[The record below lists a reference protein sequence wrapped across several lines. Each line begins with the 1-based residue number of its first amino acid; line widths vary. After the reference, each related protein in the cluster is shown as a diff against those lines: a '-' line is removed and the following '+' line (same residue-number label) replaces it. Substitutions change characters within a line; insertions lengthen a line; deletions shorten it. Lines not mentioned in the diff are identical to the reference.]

1 MNTDDPIFT
10 AYALNALS
18 ADEKESIEPYV
29 LADREMW
36 SEAELTAAFAEKLK
50 KAFTVEENARLSA
63 AHWREIYAEAG
74 IEDAPGILPF
84 EPEPAKRRLPAWAV
98 AAAGVAIGAVV
109 ASLAITWNDIIPKFS
124 AALQVKPAEAPA
136 SISIPEVPAL
146 AAAPFPKIEP
156 PGKTL
161 VTSIPRPQSLPVVAA
176 DDARRAL
183 PTFVRAK
190 TTNKLADTIGLE
202 DQVVEVIP
210 VPDLVAVE
218 PPVLQ
223 DEVPVKPRNAPLFP
237 PLRAFPRTVA
247 SAAVPKPQQ
256 TNPVSQPPAVVSAAS
271 QAPNAA
277 AVPFVKKQSASLAS
291 VAQAKKPAGT
301 RSQTENSKIAS
312 TELAATEG
320 LAPSLSPDIVPLDPS
335 QFRTLNELNR
345 VAIPD
350 PTAGVSGL
358 FFGGFRQSFSLIENP
373 QMKFTAVLD
382 NAGLPIEITPGNA
395 SVLYISAPYTVPAN
409 P

>member
-18 ADEKESIEPYV
+18 AEEKESIEPDV

-63 AHWREIYAEAG
+63 VHWREIYAEAG

-98 AAAGVAIGAVV
+98 AAAAGVAIGAVV

-124 AALQVKPAEAPA
+124 AAPQVKPAEAPV
-136 SISIPEVPAL
+136 SITIPETPAL
-146 AAAPFPKIEP
+146 AAAPVPESEP
-156 PGKTL
+156 PGKSS
-161 VTSIPRPQSLPVVAA
+161 VISIPRPQSLPVVAA

-223 DEVPVKPRNAPLFP
+223 DEVPVQPRNAPLFP

-247 SAAVPKPQQ
+247 SADVPKPQQ
-256 TNPVSQPPAVVSAAS
+256 TNPVSQPPAAVSVAS
-271 QAPNAA
+271 QATKAA

-291 VAQAKKPAGT
+291 VAQVIKPAGT
-301 RSQTENSKIAS
+301 RSQTGNSQIAS
-312 TELAATEG
+312 ADVAPLSQTADPVELDT
-320 LAPSLSPDIVPLDPS
+320 S
-335 QFRTLNELNR
+335 QFRTLNELNQ

-350 PTAGVSGL
+350 PTAGVSG
-358 FFGGFRQSFSLIENP
+358 FFLGGFRHSFSLIENP
-373 QMKFTAVLD
+373 QVKFTAVFD

-395 SVLYISAPYTVPAN
+395 SVLYISEPYTVPAN